1 MERFVGIPYVEL
13 GRTYE
18 AADCWGVLRLY
29 YRDVRGILLPSYIEE
44 MEGREFR
51 RNHISPLVAGEKDQ
65 NWNEVDRPE
74 IGDAILMR
82 VGRDESH
89 VGVFIGNGQ
98 MLHSEGPHPSLIERM
113 GDMRWRSRITGYF
126 RHCQC

>member
-18 AADCWGVLRLY
+18 AADCWGVFRLY
-29 YRDVRGILLPSYIEE
+29 YRDVRGILLPSYLDE

-51 RNHISPLVAGEKDQ
+51 RNNISPLVATEKEHNWDQ
-65 NWNEVDRPE
+65 VDRPE
-74 IGDAILMR
+74 TGDAILMR

-98 MLHSEGPHPSLIERM
+98 MLHSEGPHPSQIERM
-113 GDMRWRSRITGYF
+113 GDMRWRSRIAGYF
-126 RHCQC
+126 RYRSC